1 MKVVFFHRKR
11 FDGTYSLEGYFNT
24 IRNLLSSDIECVV
37 AESKFQ
43 SRGLFKRIFNII
55 EAAFR
60 QGDINHITG
69 DVHILCYL
77 LRNNHTLLTILDC
90 VFANNTKGLKY
101 KVLRFFW
108 YVLPEK
114 RVSCISVISQSTK
127 NELLKM
133 ISCNPDKI
141 KVIPVCVS
149 PQFIYNHKL
158 FDVSNPVILQVGT
171 GNNKNLFRLFEALEG
186 IPCRLD
192 IIGKLSAEQKKALCQ
207 YGINY
212 RNRWNIS
219 ELEIVSCY
227 NECDIVTL
235 ISTYEG
241 FGMPILEGNAVGR
254 VVVTSNLF
262 SMPEVAGDAACMVNP
277 YDVNEIRTGIRRVIE
292 DNNYRTELIQNGVQ
306 NVRRFN
312 PEIIAKQYI
321 NIYNDLYHGRKC
333 C

>member
-24 IRNLLSSDIECVV
+24 IRNVISPDIECVV

-43 SRGLFKRIFNII
+43 NRGLFKRILNII

-77 LRNNHTLLTILDC
+77 LRKNHTLLTILDC
-90 VFANNTKGLKY
+90 VFAQSTKGFKY

-108 YVLPEK
+108 YVLPEN
-114 RVSCISVISQSTK
+114 RVCCISVISQSTK
-127 NELLKM
+127 NELLKI

-149 PQFIYNHKL
+149 PHFIYNQKS
-158 FDVSNPVILQVGT
+158 FNSTNPVILQVGT
-171 GNNKNLFRLFEALEG
+171 GKTKNLFRLFEALEG
-186 IPCRLD
+186 MPCRLD
-192 IIGKLSAEQKKALCQ
+192 IIGKLSAEQNKALYQ

-212 RNRWNIS
+212 RNSWNLS
-219 ELEIVSCY
+219 DPEIVSRY

-254 VVVTSNLF
+254 VVVTSNIF

-277 YDVNEIRTGIRRVIE
+277 YDINEIRTGIRRVIE
-292 DNNYRTELIQNGVQ
+292 DNNYRTELIQNGVR

-312 PEIIAKQYI
+312 LEIIARQYI

-333 C
+333 W